1 MREKRVDAGDG
12 PLRILRIDFV
22 FGFAVF
28 LGDGKNS
35 QGGEGFERIGRLRV
49 PHAGAQVK
57 IVAGIH
63 KDQASGGSQNKTFK
77 NDSNGNHIMLSL
89 YRRQKKTA
97 MPRVSTSL
105 TVKTWDTM
113 RVAFV

>member
-12 PLRILRIDFV
+12 LLRILRIDFV

-35 QGGEGFERIGRLRV
+35 QGCEGFERIGLRV

-63 KDQASGGSQNKTFK
+63 KDQASGGSQNKTLK
-77 NDSNGNHIMLSL
+77 NDSNGNHITLSL
-89 YRRQKKTA
+89 YRRRKKTA
-97 MPRVSTSL
+97 MPRASTSL